1 MKRGKTGMKYREFVY
16 TGGPA
21 AELNV
26 LECKELVTDIQAAIL
41 MSLEKRKLLTTFQR
55 ECCMDKLFLHNKNNL
70 GNNGN
75 E

>member
-1 MKRGKTGMKYREFVY
+1 MKRGKTEMNYHKYVY
-16 TGGPA
+16 TGGPDE
-21 AELNV
+21 ELNV

-55 ECCMDKLFLHNKNNL
+55 KCCMDKLFLHNKNNL